1 MDLFLAGGLHGDPLA
16 RQELVA
22 WLKEL
27 KAEYGEDPQF
37 VATEWDS
44 GTKSKALRA
53 LQRARFRNFALGLWE
68 DACDPVV
75 AERLS
80 LMVGWEVDAHR
91 EVFPNLDPI
100 FLDPIERKT
109 HKGLDGALYF
119 EIVRTRLY
127 SYRDSRTDV
136 EAILRHVRD
145 AEVKAAPAGLA
156 DAAQKNEGR
165 DSGWV
170 EVLLHELEKSNNGWG
185 IGVMGAWHASRN
197 HESTC
202 RELLTVR
209 GAHLCDVRFIA
220 YKPPDR

>member
-27 KAEYGEDPQF
+27 RAEYGQDPQF

-44 GTKSKALRA
+44 GTKSKALRDH
-53 LQRARFRNFALGLWE
+53 QRDRFRKFALGLWE
-68 DACDPVV
+68 DACDPVI

-80 LMVGWEVDAHR
+80 SMVGWEVDAHR
-91 EVFPNLDPI
+91 EVFPNLDPV

-119 EIVRTRLY
+119 EIVRKRLDNF
-127 SYRDSRTDV
+127 RGPRTDV
-136 EAILRHVRD
+136 DAILQHVRD
-145 AEVKAAPAGLA
+145 AEVKAAPAALA

-165 DSGWV
+165 DAGWV
-170 EVLLHELEKSNNGWG
+170 EVFMNEMEKNDNGWA
-185 IGVMGAWHASRN
+185 IGVMGAGHASRN

-209 GAHLCDVRFIA
+209 GAHLRDVLFIA